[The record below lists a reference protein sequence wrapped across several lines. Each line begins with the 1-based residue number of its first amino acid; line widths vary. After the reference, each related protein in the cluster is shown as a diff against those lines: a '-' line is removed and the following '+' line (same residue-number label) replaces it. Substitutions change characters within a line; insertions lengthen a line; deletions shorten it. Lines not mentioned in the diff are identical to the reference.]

1 MLSAEAGQ
9 GSRRAL
15 VFGGT
20 GAVGNAVLRALA
32 RRGVETIF
40 TYHRQGDR
48 AKALAAELGQRAE
61 AVDLADEASI
71 KALFAQ
77 LHAEDRSPDLFFHG
91 AATLGEGPEDWDHT
105 MAVNARSAFLAC
117 RALCAPMA
125 ARGGGDIVLVGALDR
140 GQSLPLPPAFAASQG
155 ALGALAM
162 AMAKE
167 LGPRKIRVNLAVSG
181 LLDAGLSRGLSA
193 ALRED
198 YLALSALRRLG
209 RPEEVARVLVWLG
222 LDNHYLSGK
231 IVPVSGGI

>member
-1 MLSAEAGQ
+1 MLSSGAGQ

-20 GAVGNAVLRALA
+20 GAVGSAVLRALA
-32 RRGVETIF
+32 SRGVETLF
-40 TYHRQGDR
+40 TYHRQGER
-48 AKALAAELGQRAE
+48 AAALARDLGQRAE
-61 AVDLADEASI
+61 ALDLAKKASI
-71 KALFAQ
+71 EAFFAK
-77 LHAEDRSPDLFFHG
+77 LHAEDRAPDLFFHCAAVLG
-91 AATLGEGPEDWDHT
+91 AEPEDWDAT
-105 MAVNARSAFLAC
+105 VAVNARSAFLAC
-117 RALCAPMA
+117 RALAAPMA

-167 LGPRKIRVNLAVSG
+167 LGPRGIRVNLAVSG
-181 LLDAGLSRGLSA
+181 LLDAGLSRGLSPR
-193 ALRED
+193 LRED

-209 RPEEVARVLVWLG
+209 RPDEVARVLVWLG

-231 IVPVSGGI
+231 IVPINGGI